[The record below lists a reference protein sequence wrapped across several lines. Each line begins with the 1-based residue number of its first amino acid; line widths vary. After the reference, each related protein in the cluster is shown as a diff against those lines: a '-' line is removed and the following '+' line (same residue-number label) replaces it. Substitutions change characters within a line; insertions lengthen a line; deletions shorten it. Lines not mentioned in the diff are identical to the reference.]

1 MVKASKA
8 TWALSEL
15 WTLKVWFK
23 RNGCC
28 SIAHV
33 PNSIPWH
40 FVFLT
45 GLWSLWIH
53 RNGIIFSNKA
63 LKPGLQQICISKAV
77 EFSAILPTSLSSLA
91 RTVFQVKWNK
101 PFLGW
106 FKLNGLFITG
116 PAGCWG
122 IIQDDWGNWVKG
134 FSRSIGQ
141 ALAEIWALLDGL
153 GLGKDLVITRLIF
166 ENHLFCRIENF
177 LLKVCR
183 KES

>member
-1 MVKASKA
+1 M
-8 TWALSEL
+8 
-15 WTLKVWFK
+15 
-23 RNGCC
+23 
-28 SIAHV
+28 
-33 PNSIPWH
+33 
-40 FVFLT
+40 
-45 GLWSLWIH
+45 
-53 RNGIIFSNKA
+53 
-63 LKPGLQQICISKAV
+63 

-116 PAGCWG
+116 PAGCGG

-134 FSRSIGQ
+134 FSRSIGK

-166 ENHLFCRIENF
+166 
-177 LLKVCR
+177 
-183 KES
+183 